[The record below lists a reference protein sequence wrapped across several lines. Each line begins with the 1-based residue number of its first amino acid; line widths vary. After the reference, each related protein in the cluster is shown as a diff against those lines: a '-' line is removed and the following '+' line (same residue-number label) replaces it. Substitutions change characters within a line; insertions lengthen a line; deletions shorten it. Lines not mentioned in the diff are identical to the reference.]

1 MSKKIIQRSR
11 HFSRRTLLASAIAAL
26 TLGVISQLQATT
38 NAPLRV
44 GVSPV
49 FPPMIFKQGKELKG
63 VEVDLAK
70 ALGAQLNRE
79 IVFVEV
85 PWQDQIDALNEGRTD
100 IIMSSMSVTPARK
113 YVVNFSKPYFLTGQ
127 MALVRREDKNN
138 YALGFPY
145 KLNGNVGVLK
155 ATTGEFLVQRDFPKS
170 PIKSFTNSEDAA
182 KALTKKKINLFIT
195 DSTLVWY
202 LAGTHAEEGLTAVP
216 IPLSEETLAWAMR
229 KQDEALL
236 ASVND
241 FVVKGN
247 QDGTLLKAFRRW
259 TAVGE

>member
-1 MSKKIIQRSR
+1 MSKNTIRRSTP
-11 HFSRRTLLASAIAAL
+11 FSRRTLLASAIAFV
-26 TLGVISQLQATT
+26 TLGTVSALQAST

-63 VEVDLAK
+63 VEIELAN

-85 PWQDQIDALNEGRTD
+85 PWKDQIEALNAGRTD

-113 YVVNFSKPYFLTGQ
+113 FVVSFSRPYFLTGQ

-170 PIKSFTNSEDAA
+170 PIKAYATSEDAA
-182 KALTKKKINLFIT
+182 KALIKKKINLFIT

-202 LAGTHAEEGLTAVP
+202 LAGTHANEGLTAVP
-216 IPLSEETLAWAMR
+216 IVLSEEPLAWAVR
-229 KQDEALL
+229 KHDDALL
-236 ASVND
+236 ASVNE
-241 FVVKGN
+241 FVSKGS
-247 QDGTLLKAFRRW
+247 QDGTLLKVFRRW

>member
-1 MSKKIIQRSR
+1 MFL
-11 HFSRRTLLASAIAAL
+11 HGCLLAVVCGCLSL
-26 TLGVISQLQATT
+26 NLGHAQSS
-38 NAPLRV
+38 NSPLRI

-63 VEVDLAK
+63 VEIDLAR
-70 ALGAQLNRE
+70 AMGAQLGRE

-85 PWQDQIDALNEGRTD
+85 PWKDQIEALNDGRTD

-113 YVVNFSKPYFLTGQ
+113 YVVSFSKPYFVTGQ
-127 MALVRREDKNN
+127 MALVRREDKNH

-145 KLNGNVGVLK
+145 KLNGNVGALK

-170 PIKSFTNSEDAA
+170 PIKSYANSEEAA
-182 KALTKKKINLFIT
+182 KALIKKKINLLIT

-202 LAGTHAEEGLTAVP
+202 LAGTYANEGLTAVP
-216 IPLSEETLAWAMR
+216 IPLSEEALAWAVR

-236 ASVND
+236 ASINE
-241 FVVKGN
+241 FVTKAS

-259 TAVGE
+259 TAVGQ

>member
-1 MSKKIIQRSR
+1 MIQLCKTLSR
-11 HFSRRTLLASAIAAL
+11 GLLLALAVCCLSLTAAHA
-26 TLGVISQLQATT
+26 QPT
-38 NAPLRV
+38 NTPLRV

-63 VEVDLAK
+63 VEVELAR
-70 ALGAQLNRE
+70 ALGAQLGRE

-85 PWQDQIDALNEGRTD
+85 PWKDQIEALNEGRTD

-113 YVVNFSKPYFLTGQ
+113 YVVSFSKPYYLTGQ

-138 YALGFPY
+138 YALGIPY

-170 PIKSFTNSEDAA
+170 PIKSFTNSEEAA
-182 KALTKKKINLFIT
+182 KALIRKKINLFIT

-202 LAGTHAEEGLTAVP
+202 LAGTYANEGLTAVP
-216 IPLSEETLAWAMR
+216 IALSEEPLAWAVR
-229 KQDEALL
+229 KGDDTLL
-236 ASVND
+236 ASVNE
-241 FVVKGN
+241 FVAKGS
-247 QDGTLLKAFRRW
+247 QDGTFLKVFRRW
-259 TAVGE
+259 TAVGD

>member
-1 MSKKIIQRSR
+1 MIQLCKKLSR
-11 HFSRRTLLASAIAAL
+11 GLLLAFAFCSLSL
-26 TLGVISQLQATT
+26 TLGRAQTSS
-38 NAPLRV
+38 APLRV

-49 FPPMIFKQGKELKG
+49 FPPMVFKQGKELKG
-63 VEVDLAK
+63 VEVDLARS
-70 ALGAQLNRE
+70 LGAQLGRE
-79 IVFVEV
+79 VVFVEV
-85 PWQDQIDALNEGRTD
+85 PWKDQIEALNDGRTD

-145 KLNGNVGVLK
+145 KLNGSVGVLK

-170 PIKSFTNSEDAA
+170 PLKSFSTSEEAA
-182 KALTKKKINLFIT
+182 KALIKKKVNLFIS

-202 LAGTHAEEGLTAVP
+202 LAGTYGNDGLTVVP
-216 IPLSEETLAWAMR
+216 IPLSEETLAWAVR
-229 KQDEALL
+229 KQDDALL
-236 ASVND
+236 GSVND
-241 FVVKGN
+241 FVTKGN
-247 QDGTLLKAFRRW
+247 QDGTFLKAFRRW